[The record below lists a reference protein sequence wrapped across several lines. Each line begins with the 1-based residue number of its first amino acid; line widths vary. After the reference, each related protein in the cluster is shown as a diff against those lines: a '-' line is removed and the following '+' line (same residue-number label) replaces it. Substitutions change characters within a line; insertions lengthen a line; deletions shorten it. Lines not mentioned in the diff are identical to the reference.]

1 VSFDVPVPAET
12 LEPRTRKVNSSEIR
26 FASDLPSP
34 VNFVA
39 GVFREHE
46 SQNLAVQVITT
57 GANGLVTG
65 PFSTL
70 TSADALDFPGVGNTF
85 FGRTDTR
92 EDTQYA
98 GFGEATWKIT
108 DAWTAVAGIRYFT
121 EALTGV
127 QTQTH
132 PFGGFPGAPNLVPIV
147 DPDETFNKV
156 TWKANMSYKFSEE
169 LLGYGTVSTGFR
181 SGGLNAVSEPFEP
194 IPAAYS
200 PDSLTNFE
208 VGAKGRVLGGMFDYQ
223 ADAYFIKWD
232 NIQVQETTADGA
244 FVYQGNAGTAHV
256 KGVEFE
262 FNARPIQY
270 LTVTFAGSYQDAYLT
285 QGATAAQYALNPTL
299 GRTGDAIPNVPKFQL
314 NLGLNYTA
322 PVTGSWQ
329 GVIATDVT
337 YRDSVNAY
345 FASNEQFNIDLAPY
359 TLLNLRLGVL
369 NGPWTANLFAR
380 NLTDKRAQVSAINS
394 SQDPDALLTVRPRT
408 VGVNLTRKF

>member
-1 VSFDVPVPAET
+1 MPWISPASAT
-12 LEPRTRKVNSSEIR
+12 PSS
-26 FASDLPSP
+26 
-34 VNFVA
+34 
-39 GVFREHE
+39 
-46 SQNLAVQVITT
+46 
-57 GANGLVTG
+57 
-65 PFSTL
+65 
-70 TSADALDFPGVGNTF
+70 
-85 FGRTDTR
+85 GRTDTR

-121 EALTGV
+121 ETLNGV

-147 DPDETFNKV
+147 DPQETFNKV
-156 TWKANMSYKFSEE
+156 TWKVNLSYKFSEQ

-194 IPAAYS
+194 IPSAYS

-208 VGAKGRVLGGMFDYQ
+208 VGAKGRLFDGMFDYQ
-223 ADAYFIKWD
+223 ADVYFIKWD

-262 FNARPIQY
+262 FTAHPIEF
-270 LTVTFAGSYQDAYLT
+270 LSMSFAGSYQDAYLT
-285 QGATAAQYALNPTL
+285 DGASPGQYALNPTL
-299 GRTGDAIPNVPKFQL
+299 GRTGDSIPNVPKFNL

-322 PVTGSWQ
+322 PLTGSWQ
-329 GVIATDVT
+329 GVAAADVT
-337 YRDSVNAY
+337 YRDAVNAY
-345 FASNEQFNIDLAPY
+345 FASNKVYNIGLAPY
-359 TLLNLRLGVL
+359 TLLNLRLGVI

-380 NLTDKRAQVSAINS
+380 NLTDKRAEVSAINS
-394 SQDPDALLTVRPRT
+394 SQDPDGLLTVRPRT
-408 VGVNLTRKF
+408 IGVNLTRKF